1 MKPQVLIVDDSLTVR
16 MDLRSLLSG
25 PGAGFV
31 VTACETKALAQK
43 VLKSRTFSL
52 VILDV
57 LLPDGDGLDILREIR
72 SSADLVQLP
81 VILLS
86 TEIEVKHRIQ
96 GLSMGADEYVGKP
109 YDGGYLALRA
119 TELVNQRSSARRATE
134 GTGPALIGK
143 KILVVDDSPTYRASV
158 SQVLRQEG
166 CDVIPAQSGEEA
178 LNLLAIEGVDCVI
191 MDLLMPGMGGLE
203 AARRIKQSGALCH
216 IPVVILTGHDDAETR
231 EEGARIGVED
241 FVLKAPELTMLKS
254 RLRGL
259 FRQKP
264 AASAAS
270 AAGGGAPPRRSGSSP
285 DHAPASSRTGSLS
298 VVPASGSLFERVVAV
313 SGLSSV
319 IGPSTIVRACRR
331 AGIEPRS
338 MSPEDLHRALPAI
351 HETLRMFLNEEDSE
365 RGIAA
370 ISMLARE
377 AASAAG

>member
-1 MKPQVLIVDDSLTVR
+1 MKPQILIVDDSLTVR
-16 MDLRSLLSG
+16 MDLRILLS
-25 PGAGFV
+25 GAGFV

-109 YDGGYLALRA
+109 YDGGYLVLRA

-134 GTGPALIGK
+134 GAGPALIGK
-143 KILVVDDSPTYRASV
+143 KILVVDDSPTYRASLA
-158 SQVLRQEG
+158 QVLRQDG

-178 LNLLAIEGVDCVI
+178 LSLLAFEAVDCVI

-259 FRQKP
+259 FRHKP
-264 AASAAS
+264 ALG
-270 AAGGGAPPRRSGSSP
+270 AAGGGAPPRRAGSSP
-285 DHAPASSRTGSLS
+285 DQAPASSRTGSLG
-298 VVPASGSLFERVVAV
+298 VVSASNSLFERVVAV

>member
-16 MDLRSLLSG
+16 MDLRSLLRD
-25 PGAGFV
+25 AGFV

-72 SSADLVQLP
+72 SSAELVQLP

-86 TEIEVKHRIQ
+86 TEIEVQHRIQ

-109 YDGGYLALRA
+109 YDGGYLVLRA
-119 TELVNQRSSARRATE
+119 TELVNQRSSERRAAE

-143 KILVVDDSPTYRASV
+143 KILVVDDSPTYRASLA
-158 SQVLRQEG
+158 QILRQDG

-178 LNLLAIEGVDCVI
+178 LRLLAVEGVDCVI
-191 MDLLMPGMGGLE
+191 MDLLMPGIGGLE
-203 AARRIKQSGALCH
+203 AARRIKQSGSLCH

-231 EEGARIGVED
+231 AEGARIGVED
-241 FVLKAPELTMLKS
+241 FVLKAPELTMLRA

-259 FRQKP
+259 FRHKP
-264 AASAAS
+264 ALGAGG
-270 AAGGGAPPRRSGSSP
+270 AAGGGAPPRRAGSSP
-285 DHAPASSRTGSLS
+285 DHAPPSSRVGTGSHS
-298 VVPASGSLFERVVAV
+298 VIPASGSLFERVVAV

-351 HETLRMFLNEEDSE
+351 HETLRMFLNEEDCE

-370 ISMLARE
+370 ISMLARD

>member
-16 MDLRSLLSG
+16 MDLRSLLH
-25 PGAGFV
+25 GAGFV

-143 KILVVDDSPTYRASV
+143 KILVVDDSPTYRASLA
-158 SQVLRQEG
+158 QVLRQDG
-166 CDVIPAQSGEEA
+166 CDVLPAQSGEEA
-178 LNLLAIEGVDCVI
+178 LSLLAIEGVDCVI
-191 MDLLMPGMGGLE
+191 MDLLMPGIGGLE
-203 AARRIKQSGALCH
+203 AARRIKQSGSLCH

-259 FRQKP
+259 FRQRP
-264 AASAAS
+264 ALGATSGS
-270 AAGGGAPPRRSGSSP
+270 GSAPPRRAGSNP
-285 DHAPASSRTGSLS
+285 DQAPPSSRTGSLS

-377 AASAAG
+377 SASAAG

>member
-16 MDLRSLLSG
+16 MDLRSLLH
-25 PGAGFV
+25 GAGFV

-43 VLKSRTFSL
+43 VLKARTFSL

-143 KILVVDDSPTYRASV
+143 KILVVDDSPTYRASLA
-158 SQVLRQEG
+158 QVLRQDG

-178 LNLLAIEGVDCVI
+178 LSLLAIEGVDCVI

-203 AARRIKQSGALCH
+203 AARRIKQAGSLCH

-264 AASAAS
+264 AASAA
-270 AAGGGAPPRRSGSSP
+270 GGGAPPRRAGSSP
-285 DHAPASSRTGSLS
+285 DQAPQSSRSGSLS

>member
-16 MDLRSLLSG
+16 MDLRSLLR
-25 PGAGFV
+25 GAGFV

-119 TELVNQRSSARRATE
+119 TELVHQRSSARRATE

-158 SQVLRQEG
+158 AQVLRQDG

-178 LNLLAIEGVDCVI
+178 LSLLAIEGVDCVI

-203 AARRIKQSGALCH
+203 AARRIKQSGSLCH

-264 AASAAS
+264 AASAA
-270 AAGGGAPPRRSGSSP
+270 GGGAPPRRAGSSP
-285 DHAPASSRTGSLS
+285 DQAPSSSRTGARS

>member
-96 GLSMGADEYVGKP
+96 GLSMGADEYIGKP

-119 TELVNQRSSARRATE
+119 AELVNQRSSARRATE

-143 KILVVDDSPTYRASV
+143 KILVVDDSPTYRASLA
-158 SQVLRQEG
+158 QVLRQEG

-178 LNLLAIEGVDCVI
+178 LSLLAIEGVDCVI

-203 AARRIKQSGALCH
+203 AARRIKQSGSLCH
-216 IPVVILTGHDDAETR
+216 IPVVILTGHDDAEIR

-259 FRQKP
+259 FRHKP
-264 AASAAS
+264 ALGAA
-270 AAGGGAPPRRSGSSP
+270 GGAPPRRAGSSP
-285 DHAPASSRTGSLS
+285 DQAPASSRTGSLG
-298 VVPASGSLFERVVAV
+298 VVSASGSLFDRVVAV